1 MSVLSRM
8 LTDLSARGAAPAA
21 LSAMAGPPL
30 IALDP
35 HAHRAAAAIRHGVWL
50 SLAVLCAVVVAALWW
65 LEQRARQPV
74 LSSKPVGMATFAA
87 LTAAQPA
94 PASSAVAPEPIQP
107 QAAGQATATAP
118 TAPAPS
124 VPAPD
129 ALTTVSMPSNTP
141 ASPSTSAATSA
152 RSERPNRQVVVAT
165 PTARSPALA
174 AAPAAAPA
182 ASAAETPRTE
192 VAIVRRT
199 HDAATTLAAEMARA
213 ADLIARGRS
222 TEAAELLRGVLARD
236 AQHAPARQALAAL
249 YGESGRRDLALA
261 VLLDGVP
268 QDPARFAAPAARLQ
282 SESGDLTGALATLAR
297 LPLAQRSPTDHALA
311 AGLAYRA
318 GQFGAAVESYQRALA
333 APQAPALWWV
343 GLGLAHEAAGQR
355 AEAHQAF
362 SRLAQSSSLTPD
374 VRQFITQRLAATAPQ
389 TTRRPDPR
397 ASAEAALTTPP

>member
-1 MSVLSRM
+1 MSVLNRM

-74 LSSKPVGMATFAA
+74 LSGKPVGMATFAA
-87 LTAAQPA
+87 LTAAQPT
-94 PASSAVAPEPIQP
+94 PLSSAATPEAIPA
-107 QAAGQATATAP
+107 QAAAQATAPGP
-118 TAPAPS
+118 TTPAPS
-124 VPAPD
+124 VPD
-129 ALTTVSMPSNTP
+129 VLTTVSLPSNTP
-141 ASPSTSAATSA
+141 ASPSTSAGTSA

-165 PTARSPALA
+165 PAARSPVAA
-174 AAPAAAPA
+174 AAPATAPA
-182 ASAAETPRTE
+182 AGAAATPRTE
-192 VAIVRRT
+192 VAVVRRT
-199 HDAATTLAAEMARA
+199 DDAATTLAAEMARA

-261 VLLDGVP
+261 VLLDGVA

-282 SESGDLTGALATLAR
+282 SEAGDLTGALATLAR
-297 LPLAQRSPTDHALA
+297 LPMAQRSPTDHALA
-311 AGLAYRA
+311 GGLAYRA
-318 GQFGAAVESYQRALA
+318 GQFGPAVESYQRALA

-362 SRLAQSSSLTPD
+362 SRLAQSSSLAPD
-374 VRQFITQRLAATAPQ
+374 LRQFITQRLAATAPQ

-397 ASAEAALTTPP
+397 ASAEAALTAQP